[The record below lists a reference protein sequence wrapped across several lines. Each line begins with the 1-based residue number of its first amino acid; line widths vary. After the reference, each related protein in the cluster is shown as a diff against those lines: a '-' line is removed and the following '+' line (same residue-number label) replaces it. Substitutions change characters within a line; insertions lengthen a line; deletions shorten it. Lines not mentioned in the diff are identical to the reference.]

1 MDTTRSQYIASAKGR
16 ALKLLD
22 EGDLVSSLA
31 SIGTDLTQKGPMLF
45 PPGYIAD
52 RVGVGLQ
59 LVLDKD
65 ADALRQLIEDFA

>member
-1 MDTTRSQYIASAKGR
+1 MEENRAQYIASAKGR

-22 EGDLVSSLA
+22 EGDLVSALA

-45 PPGYIAD
+45 PPGYVPD
-52 RVGVGLQ
+52 RVGAGLQ